1 MSGAGFGNGIP
12 WSWNF
17 ITDLRVLWSYE
28 FMRNAMEAGTIIAI
42 VAGIIGYFVV
52 LRRSSFA
59 SHALGHTGF
68 SGAAAAVLVGAPP
81 VYGLLIFTI
90 ATASGMAVLG
100 NRASNRD
107 VEIGT
112 ILAFALAIG
121 LLFLS
126 LYQGY
131 AQEAYSILFGEV
143 LGINTAEVAFTF
155 WTSLGVLA
163 VMTLIYRPL
172 LFSSLDEDV
181 AEARGLPMVGLNL
194 AFLVLLAVVVSIA
207 VQIIGVLLIF
217 ALMVTPAAIA
227 VRLTQRA
234 LWAVVVSILVAM
246 TAVWGGL
253 FVALWT
259 NYPASFFIVGIV
271 FVEYVCIRGVGVLR
285 ETALVQAVD
294 ASERDGV
301 RSLRD
306 ASLTAAIAQGLFV
319 GGAGLLTVSLLA
331 YPGAAWN
338 PAGLYAHALGAVVFL
353 AAAAFVGTASFLL
366 YFSGFRKMAATT
378 RDFTSPAFLTLVG
391 LLGIALTAGG
401 LGLFLSGV
409 ALAAASYGLAPVAV
423 LFGIPLLF
431 LGVILSV
438 VGLLGQ
444 AMGSWRAGLRYREGA
459 LRAGAIL
466 MVVPAVG
473 YGVSFVGYRRALAR
487 EPSLAVTPLSA
498 SG

>member
-1 MSGAGFGNGIP
+1 VSAGGFGDGIP
-12 WSWNF
+12 WSWNLV
-17 ITDLRVLWSYE
+17 TDLRVLWSYE
-28 FMRNAMEAGTIIAI
+28 FMRNAIEAGTIIAI

-68 SGAAAAVLVGAPP
+68 SGAAAAVLVGVDP

-90 ATASGMAVLG
+90 ATACGMAALG

-112 ILAFALAIG
+112 VLAFALALG

-131 AQEAYSILFGEV
+131 AEEAYSILFGEV
-143 LGINTAEVAFTF
+143 LGISTPEVAFTF

-163 VMTLIYRPL
+163 VVALIYRPL

-181 AEARGLPMVGLNL
+181 AEAKGLPMLGLNL
-194 AFLVLLAVVVSIA
+194 AFLVLLAIVTSIA

-217 ALMVTPAAIA
+217 ALLVTPAAIA
-227 VRLTQRA
+227 VRLTKRA

-285 ETALVQAVD
+285 ETALLQAVD
-294 ASERDGV
+294 ASEREGV

-306 ASLTAAIAQGLFV
+306 ASLAASISQLLFV
-319 GGAGLLTVSLLA
+319 AGAALLTVTLLA

-338 PAGLYAHALGAVVFL
+338 PSSLYAHARWAVSFL
-353 AAAAFVGTASFLL
+353 ASAAIVGSVSFLL
-366 YFSGFRKMAATT
+366 YFSGFRKMATSSREFA
-378 RDFTSPAFLTLVG
+378 SPAFLTLVG
-391 LLGIALTAGG
+391 VLGIALTVGG
-401 LGLFLSGV
+401 LALFLSGL
-409 ALAAASYGLAPVAV
+409 ALTASSYGLAPVAV

-438 VGLLGQ
+438 VGLFGQ
-444 AMGSWRAGLRYREGA
+444 AMGSWRAGHRYRERT
-459 LRAGAIL
+459 LRTGAIL

-473 YGVSFVGYRRALAR
+473 SGVSFLGYRRALAL
-487 EPSLAVTPLSA
+487 EPALAAAPLGA